1 MDRHELLRK
10 IAAFHLVSRDLAEDL
25 LAGEFASVFR
35 GQGIEFD
42 EVRQYEAGDDIRS
55 IDWNVSAR
63 FGKPFVKLYREER
76 ELTAFIVLDCSA
88 SMHSGGI
95 AADAGTDAVT
105 RYEQGVLAAALVAF
119 SAERT
124 GQRVGA
130 AFFDRDITRVYRP
143 RKGRP
148 YVLAMISAAL
158 GVENPR
164 RGSGLGAALSGTGRL
179 LKRRSLVVV
188 ISDFLCVNWEREMGD
203 LCARHDVIAVRIT
216 DPLDWEI
223 PSGIGLAALEDS
235 ETAYRFY
242 APVASASFRT
252 AWAEWHEDRAR
263 LWQAICRRAGAAR
276 LELSTAASAPVV
288 LARFF
293 RGELRRNYRARRR

>member
-1 MDRHELLRK
+1 MERHELLRK
-10 IAAFHLVSRDLAEDL
+10 IASFHLASRDLAEDL
-25 LAGEFASVFR
+25 LAGEFSSVFK

-55 IDWNVSAR
+55 IDRNVSAR

-76 ELTAFIVLDCSA
+76 ELTVYIVLDCSA

-95 AADAGTDAVT
+95 LAEAGNIALTK
-105 RYEQGVLAAALVAF
+105 YEQATLAAALIAF

-130 AFFDRDITRVYRP
+130 VFFDRDISRVYRP
-143 RKGRP
+143 RRGRS
-148 YVLAMISAAL
+148 YVLAVISAAL
-158 GVENPR
+158 QAENPR
-164 RGSGLGAALSGTGRL
+164 RGSGLGAALSGTARL
-179 LKRRSLVVV
+179 LKRRSLVAV
-188 ISDFLCVNWEREMGD
+188 ISDFLCVNWEQELRD
-203 LCARHDVIAVRIT
+203 LCAKHDVIAVRIT
-216 DPLDWEI
+216 DPLDREL
-223 PSGIGLAALEDS
+223 PGIGLAALEDR
-235 ETAYRFY
+235 ETAYRFH
-242 APVASASFRT
+242 APAFSSSFRA
-252 AWAEWHEDRAR
+252 AWSEWHEDRGR

-276 LELSTAASAPVV
+276 LELSTAADASGV

>member
-1 MDRHELLRK
+1 MERHELLQK
-10 IAAFHLVSRDLAEDL
+10 IAAFNLLSRDLAEDL

-35 GQGIEFD
+35 GQGMEFD

-76 ELTAFIVLDCSA
+76 ELTAFILLDCSA

-95 AADAGTDAVT
+95 SRDLGKIALT
-105 RYEQGVLAAALVAF
+105 RYEQGVLAAALIAF
-119 SAERT
+119 SAEKT

-130 AFFDRDITRVYRP
+130 LFFDRDITRVYSP
-143 RKGRP
+143 RKGRS

-158 GVENPR
+158 GMKNPG
-164 RGSGLGAALSGTGRL
+164 RGSGLGAALSGAGRL
-179 LKRRSLVVV
+179 LKRRSLVIV
-188 ISDFLCVNWEREMGD
+188 ISDFLCVDWEQELRD
-203 LCARHDVIAVRIT
+203 LCARHDVIALRLT
-216 DPLDWEI
+216 DPLDKEI
-223 PSGIGLAALEDS
+223 PGIGLAALEDG
-235 ETAYRFY
+235 ETAYRFH
-242 APVASASFRT
+242 APASSPSFRD

-263 LWQAICRRAGAAR
+263 LWQAICRRSGAAR
-276 LELSTAASAPVV
+276 LELSTADAAPGV

-293 RGELRRNYRARRR
+293 RGELRRSRRTRRR

>member
-1 MDRHELLRK
+1 MERYELLQK
-10 IAAFHLVSRDLAEDL
+10 ITTFHLASRDLAEDL

-42 EVRQYEAGDDIRS
+42 EVRHYEAGDDIRS

-76 ELTAFIVLDCSA
+76 ELTVCIVLDCSA
-88 SMHSGGI
+88 SMHTGGVY
-95 AADAGTDAVT
+95 ADAGKGVLT
-105 RYEQGVLAAALVAF
+105 RYEQGMLTAALVAL
-119 SAERT
+119 SAEKT

-130 AFFDRDITRVYRP
+130 VFFDQSITRVYRP
-143 RKGRP
+143 RKGRSH
-148 YVLAMISAAL
+148 VLAVISAAL
-158 GVENPR
+158 EMENPG
-164 RGSGLGAALSGTGRL
+164 RGSVLGAALSGTGRL

-188 ISDFLCVNWEREMGD
+188 ISDFLCVNWEQELGD

-216 DPLDWEI
+216 DPLEHEM
-223 PSGIGLAALEDS
+223 PGIGLAAFEDN
-235 ETAYRFY
+235 ETAYRFH
-242 APVASASFRT
+242 APASSSSFRT

-263 LWQAICRRAGAAR
+263 LWQAICRRSGAAR
-276 LELSTAASAPVV
+276 LEISTADDAPAV

-293 RGELRRNYRARRR
+293 RGELRSKRRIRRRR

>member
-1 MDRHELLRK
+1 MERHELLRK
-10 IAAFHLVSRDLAEDL
+10 IATFHLVSRDLAEDL

-42 EVRQYEAGDDIRS
+42 EVRQYEGGDDIRS

-76 ELTAFIVLDCSA
+76 ELTVFIVLDCSA

-95 AADAGTDAVT
+95 SADVGKTALT
-105 RYEQGVLAAALVAF
+105 RYEQGVLAASLVAF

-130 AFFDRDITRVYRP
+130 AFFDQDITRVYSP

-148 YVLAMISAAL
+148 YVLAVISAAL

-164 RGSGLGAALSGTGRL
+164 RGSGLGAALAGTGRL

-188 ISDFLCVNWEREMGD
+188 ISDFLCVNWEREMED
-203 LCARHDVIAVRIT
+203 LCAGHDVIAIRIT
-216 DPLDWEI
+216 DPLDREI
-223 PSGIGLAALEDS
+223 PGIGLAALEDG

-242 APVASASFRT
+242 APAFSPSFRA
-252 AWAEWHEDRAR
+252 AWTEWHEDRAR

-276 LELSTAASAPVV
+276 LELSTAADAPGV

-293 RGELRRNYRARRR
+293 RGERRRNYRARRR